1 MAGVLANLGCTSSL
15 TAHAL
20 LLPAPRSMHG
30 FCQPHTARLAC
41 LQPLKAY
48 CAADMQADP
57 IRLPAE
63 YERCVEELRTRGAK
77 AALIM
82 ATHEARGRAGRAC

>member
-1 MAGVLANLGCTSSL
+1 
-15 TAHAL
+15 
-20 LLPAPRSMHG
+20 
-30 FCQPHTARLAC
+30 
-41 LQPLKAY
+41 
-48 CAADMQADP
+48 MQADP